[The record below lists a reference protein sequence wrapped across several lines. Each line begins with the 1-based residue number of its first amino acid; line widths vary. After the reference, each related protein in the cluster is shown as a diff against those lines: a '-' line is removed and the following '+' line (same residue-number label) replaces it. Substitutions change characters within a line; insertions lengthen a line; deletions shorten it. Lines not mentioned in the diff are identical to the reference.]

1 MDKIKPVWT
10 LYEFE
15 IGMKLCIYSGENSF
29 KDKGKHDFHFSLLV
43 DDDDDG
49 SNLIHPGII
58 YRGITA
64 LF

>member
-1 MDKIKPVWT
+1 MYLLWR
-10 LYEFE
+10 EQFQ
-15 IGMKLCIYSGENSF
+15 GQ
-29 KDKGKHDFHFSLLV
+29 GKHDFHFSHLV
-43 DDDDDG
+43 VDDDDG